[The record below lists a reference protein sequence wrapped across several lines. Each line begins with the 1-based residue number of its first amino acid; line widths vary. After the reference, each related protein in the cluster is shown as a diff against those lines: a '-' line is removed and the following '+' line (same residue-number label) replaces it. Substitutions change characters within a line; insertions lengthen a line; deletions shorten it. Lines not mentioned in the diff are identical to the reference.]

1 MFNTTGS
8 TDSAYFGFGTSGT
21 PDTRGYI
28 LMLEWVPFGKKDSWA
43 RPWVN
48 MRFGIQYTGYTRFDG
63 GTSNYD
69 GTGRSA
75 SDNNTLFLFY
85 WLAF

>member
-1 MFNTTGS
+1 
-8 TDSAYFGFGTSGT
+8 
-21 PDTRGYI
+21 
-28 LMLEWVPFGKKDSWA
+28 LGKKDSWL
-43 RPWVN
+43 RPWMN
-48 MRFGIQYTGYTRFDG
+48 LRLGIQYTGYTRFDG